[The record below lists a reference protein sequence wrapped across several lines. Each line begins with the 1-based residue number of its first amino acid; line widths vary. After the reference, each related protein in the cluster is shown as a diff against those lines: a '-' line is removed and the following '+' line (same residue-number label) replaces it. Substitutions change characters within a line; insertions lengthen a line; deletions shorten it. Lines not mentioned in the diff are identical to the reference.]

1 MADFI
6 TERIEDVAVGDWP
19 AIQKQAAMYRRAR
32 VTVER
37 YSEAKEISE
46 RQIRWWKGVLL
57 PALAEDS
64 GDSKAYWEARL
75 KLAVMPDEFKLE
87 ISRFEGKEITHI
99 PSVSTLSCKKTNEL
113 IEGSVAQC
121 HEWGIVWVT
130 LPDSALRKENLDEF

>member
-57 PALAEDS
+57 WYYRWWFL
-64 GDSKAYWEARL
+64 YC
-75 KLAVMPDEFKLE
+75 V
-87 ISRFEGKEITHI
+87 
-99 PSVSTLSCKKTNEL
+99 
-113 IEGSVAQC
+113 
-121 HEWGIVWVT
+121 
-130 LPDSALRKENLDEF
+130 